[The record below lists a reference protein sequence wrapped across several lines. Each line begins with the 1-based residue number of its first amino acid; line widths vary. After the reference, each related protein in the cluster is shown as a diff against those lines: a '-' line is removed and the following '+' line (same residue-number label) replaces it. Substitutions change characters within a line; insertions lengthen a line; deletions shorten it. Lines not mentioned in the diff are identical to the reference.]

1 MALANRALARE
12 QLRRLGLLNVRIG
25 DEDLDAYLSKL
36 AARLIPPPSGEVEVV
51 TPEGIKL
58 ALPPGLPVA
67 RTYAFGAY
75 EKETTT
81 LFKRLVGEGMDV
93 VDGGA
98 FVGYFSLLAAKL
110 TGPSGRVYAFEPD
123 PIAYQFLCRNVEMN
137 GSSNVATLPQALAE
151 RAGHLPFC
159 SIRGGGSRLDP
170 LSTSSKRGNALV
182 VEAVSLDAFFARLG
196 WPKVDLIKL
205 DIEGGELAALEGMR
219 NLVLRNAGLQLILE
233 FSERN
238 MRLASTTPAALSAL
252 LLDMGFES
260 GQVIDKGVVAVDL
273 RSGLQRL
280 PPRANLLLRRSG

>member
-36 AARLIPPPSGEVEVV
+36 AARLVPSPSGEVEVV

-137 GSSNVATLPQALAE
+137 GSSNVATLPQALAKQ
-151 RAGHLPFC
+151 AGHLTFC
-159 SIRGGGSRLDP
+159 SIRGGGSRVYS
-170 LSTSSKRGNALV
+170 LSTSSTRGNTLV

-196 WPKVDLIKL
+196 WPKVHLIKL

-260 GQVIDKGVVAVDL
+260 GQVIDKGLVAVDL